1 MTQDTIEESHTQ
13 LSPRELEVVEGLAQG
28 HTYAQIA
35 DQLGVTE
42 NTLKTYIKRVY
53 SKLNVHNRTQAVLEA
68 QKLQLLE

>member
-53 SKLNVHNRTQAVLEA
+53 SKLNVHNRTQAVLET